1 MVQVDTQIEEL
12 FQAGSHLGHKT
23 NRVHPKAK
31 KNIYTIQ
38 NGVSII
44 DLTKTS
50 TLLENAKKFIVQLK
64 KEGKIL
70 LVVVTKKI
78 ASTYTQELCKSKGIS
93 YITIKWPAGLF
104 TNFEMI
110 MKNVKKMNTMK
121 KERDEGE
128 WNKFVKHEQTQM
140 NKELNKLEKFYGG
153 LSQIQK
159 LPDALFVVDV
169 KKEKNAVKESRE
181 KGIPVIA
188 IADTNVDPDSV
199 DFPIPANDDSES
211 SIEYI
216 VDQLVSAYG
225 KGEKA

>member
-1 MVQVDTQIEEL
+1 
-12 FQAGSHLGHKT
+12 
-23 NRVHPKAK
+23 
-31 KNIYTIQ
+31 
-38 NGVSII
+38 
-44 DLTKTS
+44 
-50 TLLENAKKFIVQLK
+50 
-64 KEGKIL
+64 
-70 LVVVTKKI
+70 
-78 ASTYTQELCKSKGIS
+78 
-93 YITIKWPAGLF
+93 
-104 TNFEMI
+104 MI

-140 NKELNKLEKFYGG
+140 NKELSKLEKFYGG

-169 KKEKNAVKESRE
+169 KKEKNAVKEAHE

-211 SIEYI
+211 SIQYI
-216 VDQLVSAYG
+216 VDQLISAYSA
-225 KGEKA
+225 GEKA

>member
-50 TLLENAKKFIVQLK
+50 TLLENAKKIVIQLK

-78 ASTYTQELCKSKGIS
+78 ASTYTQELCKNKGIP
-93 YITIKWPAGLF
+93 YITVKWPAGLF

-169 KKEKNAVKESRE
+169 KKEKNAVKEARE

-211 SIEYI
+211 SIQYI
-216 VDQLVSAYG
+216 VGQLVSAYSN
-225 KGEKA
+225 GEKV